1 MFSLGLIFP
10 SQILFSN
17 IEDIL
22 EVHKDF
28 LAALEFCLHPEPQSQ
43 HELGNVFLK
52 FVSTMPQPLPEPAAF
67 GEWASPPGPHS
78 IHPWLALSAGLSGRG
93 RGRWAG
99 GSSLHPREQWTEG
112 WTQQTGALFSW
123 LSLPLMLCRVW
134 SPFPQSS
141 LLNDCV
147 LGLLLAWPGGAPLLQ
162 HDQEGGL
169 GSDTPAFESR
179 SGHPLATEGV
189 RPLGA
194 PLGCWTGRLILVVI
208 ATLFPS
214 HLEL

>member
-1 MFSLGLIFP
+1 MWDLSSLTRDQIHVPCIARWILHHWTTREVPMYFSFLCFILVSSTPRLMFSLGLIFP

-78 IHPWLALSAGLSGRG
+78 VHPWPASSAGLSGRG
-93 RGRWAG
+93 RDRWAG
-99 GSSLHPREQWTEG
+99 GSSLHPREQWAEG

-123 LSLPLMLCRVW
+123 LSLPLMSCRVW

-147 LGLLLAWPGGAPLLQ
+147 LGLL
-162 HDQEGGL
+162 
-169 GSDTPAFESR
+169 
-179 SGHPLATEGV
+179 
-189 RPLGA
+189 
-194 PLGCWTGRLILVVI
+194 
-208 ATLFPS
+208 
-214 HLEL
+214 